1 MSVVDTWGWENLK
14 PIEEDYFVSADEKV
28 QAALWNFQSAMR
40 VRPNRITMG
49 SNLIAEL
56 RRAYGFTL
64 SSNDAYE
71 YEGIP
76 ITVDCKNPNILEVG
90 YVMKLWD

>member
-28 QAALWNFQSAMR
+28 QAALWNFECAMR

-49 SNLIAEL
+49 SNLMAEV

-64 SSNDAYE
+64 SLDGAYE

-76 ITVDCKNPNILEVG
+76 ITIDCKNPNILEVG

>member
-1 MSVVDTWGWENLK
+1 MSIVNARDLEKYYEV
-14 PIEEDYFVSADEKV
+14 PADEKV

-49 SNLIAEL
+49 LNLFNEL
-56 RRAYGFTL
+56 RRAYGCTISL
-64 SSNDAYE
+64 SETYE

-76 ITVDCKNPNILEVG
+76 ITVDYKNPNIVEVG

>member
-1 MSVVDTWGWENLK
+1 MSIVNTWGWENLK
-14 PIEEDYFVSADEKV
+14 PIEEDYEVPADEKL
-28 QAALWNFQSAMR
+28 QAALYNFQAAMGI
-40 VRPNRITMG
+40 RPNRITMG
-49 SNLIAEL
+49 SNLLAEL

-64 SSNDAYE
+64 SLNDVYE

-90 YVMKLWD
+90 YAMKLWD

>member
-1 MSVVDTWGWENLK
+1 MSMVNARDL
-14 PIEEDYFVSADEKV
+14 EEDYEVPADEKV
-28 QAALWNFQSAMR
+28 QAALWNFECVMR

-49 SNLIAEL
+49 TNLMAEV

-64 SSNDAYE
+64 SFDGTYE

>member
-1 MSVVDTWGWENLK
+1 MSVVDTWDWEKIK
-14 PIEEDYFVSADEKV
+14 PIEDYFVSADEKV

-49 SNLIAEL
+49 SNLIEEL

-64 SSNDAYE
+64 SSNDVYE

-76 ITVDCKNPNILEVG
+76 ITVDHKNPDLLEVG
-90 YVMKLWD
+90 YAMKLWD

>member
-1 MSVVDTWGWENLK
+1 MSIVNTWDWEHLK
-14 PIEEDYFVSADEKV
+14 PVEKRYEVPADEKM

-49 SNLIAEL
+49 SNLLAEL
-56 RRAYGFTL
+56 RIAYGFTL
-64 SSNDAYE
+64 SFDGAYE

>member
-1 MSVVDTWGWENLK
+1 MSVVDTWDWEKIK
-14 PIEEDYFVSADEKV
+14 PIEDYFVSADEKV

-49 SNLIAEL
+49 TNLLAEL
-56 RRAYGFTL
+56 RRAYGFTI

-76 ITVDCKNPNILEVG
+76 ITVDYKNPNILEVG

>member
-1 MSVVDTWGWENLK
+1 MSVVDTWDWEKIK
-14 PIEEDYFVSADEKV
+14 PIEDYFVSADEKV
-28 QAALWNFQSAMR
+28 QAALYNFQAAMR

-56 RRAYGFTL
+56 RTAYGVTL
-64 SSNDAYE
+64 SSNDVYE

-76 ITVDCKNPNILEVG
+76 ITVDYKNPNLLEVG
-90 YVMKLWD
+90 YAMKLWW